1 MFKSLLQKNP
11 TKNNANSCCCAGLP
25 QRRVVI
31 YGNRPLNI
39 FTSSVLQKAKFTLSV
54 SIGRSNL
61 TKWNKCGQSVGGA
74 ERCGNSCGSEML
86 SERAAR
92 GSVNRPAE
100 TVRGSDP
107 ECPPWFIHDEKF
119 DKGRIYTKRK
129 LAHGAIFFKS
139 N

>member
-1 MFKSLLQKNP
+1 M
-11 TKNNANSCCCAGLP
+11 
-25 QRRVVI
+25 
-31 YGNRPLNI
+31 
-39 FTSSVLQKAKFTLSV
+39 AK
-54 SIGRSNL
+54 
-61 TKWNKCGQSVGGA
+61 VGKKKKK
-74 ERCGNSCGSEML
+74 RCGNSCGSEML

-107 ECPPWFIHDEKF
+107 ECLPWFIHSEKF

-139 N
+139 NKTKKQKKESSYIT